1 MKRFMRLSL
10 VIATL
15 MVLAACATAYLTPT
29 KRLTR
34 KEDAIDLE
42 SAVPKQFGNWV
53 METGGVPFVPSE
65 DTKELIARIYDQTLN
80 RTYVNST
87 SGERIMLSIAYGG
100 SQTRQLRAHRQEV
113 CYTAQGFQISQ
124 LEQANLHVANANI
137 RGTRMVARQGD
148 VRIEPVT
155 YWFTMG
161 DTVVQSYVDRQIAQ
175 LKYAMSGVIPDGY
188 LFRVS
193 SLSNNATQAYAK
205 QAAFS
210 TELMGQ
216 VDPRLAQRL
225 LGGAS
230 KP

>member
-1 MKRFMRLSL
+1 MKQFMRLSL
-10 VIATL
+10 AIATM

-29 KRLTR
+29 KRLTA

-42 SAVPKQFGNWV
+42 AAVPKQFGGWT

-80 RTYVNST
+80 RTYVNSA
-87 SGERIMLSIAYGG
+87 GERIMLSIAYGG

-124 LEQANLHVANANI
+124 LEQANLQIGNSTI
-137 RGTRMVARQGD
+137 RGTRMLARQGD
-148 VRIEPVT
+148 VRVEPVT

-188 LFRVS
+188 LYRVS
-193 SLSNNATQAYAK
+193 SLSSNSAQAYAK

-210 TELMGQ
+210 TELLSQ

-230 KP
+230 KR

>member
-1 MKRFMRLSL
+1 MKQFMRLSL
-10 VIATL
+10 LIATL
-15 MVLAACATAYLTPT
+15 MILAACATAYLTPT
-29 KRLTR
+29 KRLTA

-42 SAVPKQFGNWV
+42 AAVPKQFGSWTL
-53 METGGVPFVPSE
+53 ETGGVPFVPSE

-80 RTYVNST
+80 RTYVNSA
-87 SGERIMLSIAYGG
+87 GERIMLSIAYGG

-124 LEQANLHVANANI
+124 LEQANLLIGSANI

-148 VRIEPVT
+148 VRVEPVT

-188 LFRVS
+188 LYRVS
-193 SLSNNATQAYAK
+193 SLSSEPAQAYAK

-210 TELMGQ
+210 TELLSQ

-230 KP
+230 KR